1 MFTNHSNWKI
11 SYETKT
17 NRQKITF
24 TKPNNS
30 GVVTAGDEPYCV
42 FLFHGAERRGK
53 NVLIHTLKRRS
64 GTLSAAHYH
73 KQNKTQHQQDK
84 HLPSSCFMAFLRTYF
99 YFAFDKSVSF
109 FLWNQRD
116 WMTTNRYETT
126 CQPATVISLSLHGHV
141 FASLYS
147 LIVSVSLHMFKH
159 FSKWII
165 QCQAALV

>member
-17 NRQKITF
+17 NRQKITL
-24 TKPNNS
+24 TKTNNS
-30 GVVTAGDEPYCV
+30 GVVTAGDEHYCV

-109 FLWNQRD
+109 FFFVKPTGLNDYQPIRD
-116 WMTTNRYETT
+116 HL
-126 CQPATVISLSLHGHV
+126 PACHGHIFILARTRLREPL
-141 FASLYS
+141 FA
-147 LIVSVSLHMFKH
+147 HC
-159 FSKWII
+159 FSFFTHV
-165 QCQAALV
+165 QTFQ